1 MTKEGITWKVDIP
14 ANTSARVH
22 VPSGYTIQGM
32 HSLRWASI
40 QGMHSLR
47 WASAEVEGNDVCLT
61 VGSGTYTI
69 KTQKVFTESQPTIL
83 QRMAKSIKN
92 TLNAEP

>member
-1 MTKEGITWKVDIP
+1 MSSEWRRTEQGVTWVVDIP
-14 ANTSARVH
+14 ANTSARIH
-22 VPSGYTIQGM
+22 VPSGYTV
-32 HSLRWASI
+32 

-47 WASAEVEGNDVCLT
+47 WASAEVEGNDICLF

-69 KTQKVFTESQPTIL
+69 RAHKVFVESQPTIL
-83 QRMAKSIKN
+83 QRMKKSIID